1 LLFRFGDFTLDAE
14 RLELKRSGEVQKLEP
29 QVFSLLVY
37 LVENRDRVI
46 SKDELIDGVWGGRI
60 VSDATLNTCVNG
72 LRRVL
77 GDSGRA
83 QSVVRTFPRR
93 GFRFVA
99 QVGNGQDLSKAE
111 QPKPIL
117 ANLTEDRP
125 SIAVLP
131 FKFLSSEPDQEFIAE
146 GLVEDIITLLSTVPE
161 LFVIARNTT
170 FTYKDQTPDAGT
182 VAKELDVRYVLE
194 GSVRKAGDRIR
205 VSAQFIDALTGSHIW
220 ADRYDRDIDDI
231 FELQDEVSQGI
242 VGALQS
248 RLLIAESAH
257 MSRMPADRVDAWG
270 NVVKARVRMFAY
282 RPEDIDE
289 AEPFARRALKIQ
301 PDYAPAFA
309 ILAQILAW
317 RSYNGWTD
325 NWLGVAREAMAC
337 ARRALEI
344 NANNPTVLADI
355 AFAYIWLG
363 LWGNAV
369 PIAERAVELN
379 PNSAFNCSVCG
390 HLLAVAGRTE
400 EGIELT
406 RKAFLLSPKDPLEYM
421 FHLYEGSAFYFADD
435 RRAAKRA
442 IEHSLRLKPD
452 LMFARLFLA
461 AILVHEGHMEQ
472 AKRELHRITQ
482 FGSEDAIKN
491 IFRPRTTGTLW
502 HKFTDPIRDA
512 YDGDLPEQPD

>member
-29 QVFSLLVY
+29 QFFSLLVD

-72 LRRVL
+72 LRRLL
-77 GDSGRA
+77 GDSGRS

-99 QVGNGQDLSKAE
+99 QNRIDQDLSKAE
-111 QPKPIL
+111 QLKPML
-117 ANLTEDRP
+117 ADLTEDRP

-194 GSVRKAGDRIR
+194 GSVRKAGNRIR
-205 VSAQFIDALTGSHIW
+205 VSAQFIDALTGSHLW

-257 MSRMPADRVDAWG
+257 LSRMPADRVDAWG

-289 AEPFARRALKIQ
+289 AEPFACRALEIQ
-301 PDYAPAFA
+301 PGYAPAFA
-309 ILAQILAW
+309 ILA
-317 RSYNGWTD
+317 
-325 NWLGVAREAMAC
+325 
-337 ARRALEI
+337 
-344 NANNPTVLADI
+344 
-355 AFAYIWLG
+355 
-363 LWGNAV
+363 
-369 PIAERAVELN
+369 
-379 PNSAFNCSVCG
+379 
-390 HLLAVAGRTE
+390 
-400 EGIELT
+400 
-406 RKAFLLSPKDPLEYM
+406 
-421 FHLYEGSAFYFADD
+421 
-435 RRAAKRA
+435 
-442 IEHSLRLKPD
+442 
-452 LMFARLFLA
+452 
-461 AILVHEGHMEQ
+461 
-472 AKRELHRITQ
+472 
-482 FGSEDAIKN
+482 
-491 IFRPRTTGTLW
+491 
-502 HKFTDPIRDA
+502 
-512 YDGDLPEQPD
+512 